1 MEDDLECHE
10 QDIPADLKRKIG
22 EKMNLETIVKR
33 MDDLE
38 ERIQGYE
45 SMFKSLGEK
54 IADLD
59 TKVANLPAEYRDVKE
74 DISQLRKGIENTSY
88 IDKAIT
94 QVRKDTNEKFV
105 NLEKET
111 KKQQD
116 QQAKLQQTDLRSLS
130 ARIERLDGKV
140 QSELGKKIQQ
150 YIDEDSHVL
159 ATVEKIEQSVN
170 AKLKSDD
177 DIRRNAEIQK
187 RDVQSVTKRVEILGD
202 DLAQFRKQQTEIAS
216 KFAILLEGTRQT
228 EIQIA
233 ELKGSE
239 TQRKMNQA
247 AFIEQQEIAQKQRE
261 IRFDEIQRKT
271 SDEVQ
276 RISPLLDRLS
286 QKEKELT
293 QAAGN
298 LDEMTTSYERRLK
311 EVTELYQLFEAKY
324 QKEWSGF
331 KTDVEKGW
339 SNFSLI
345 NDEKQSAVAAR
356 MDDMKSRIF
365 FLEDQTND
373 LRELLGLMSSEIQ
386 KGMLSLMKMANNWK
400 DAFDNLEE
408 K

>member
-1 MEDDLECHE
+1 
-10 QDIPADLKRKIG
+10 
-22 EKMNLETIVKR
+22 MNLETIVKR

-54 IADLD
+54 IVDLD

-216 KFAILLEGTRQT
+216 KLAVLLEGTKQT

-239 TQRKMNQA
+239 TQRKMNQT

-331 KTDVEKGW
+331 KTDVEKSW

>member
-10 QDIPADLKRKIG
+10 QDFPADLKRKIG

-54 IADLD
+54 IVDLD
-59 TKVANLPAEYRDVKE
+59 TKVASLPAEYRDVKE
-74 DISQLRKGIENTSY
+74 DISHLRKGIENTSY

-187 RDVQSVTKRVEILGD
+187 RDMQSVTKRVEILGD

-216 KFAILLEGTRQT
+216 KLAVLLEGTKQT

-239 TQRKMNQA
+239 TQRKMNQT

-331 KTDVEKGW
+331 KTDVEKSW

>member
-111 KKQQD
+111 RKQQD
-116 QQAKLQQTDLRSLS
+116 QQAKLQQTDLRALS

-216 KFAILLEGTRQT
+216 KFAILLEGTRQM

-356 MDDMKSRIF
+356 MDDMKSRSV
-365 FLEDQTND
+365 FLEDPTND